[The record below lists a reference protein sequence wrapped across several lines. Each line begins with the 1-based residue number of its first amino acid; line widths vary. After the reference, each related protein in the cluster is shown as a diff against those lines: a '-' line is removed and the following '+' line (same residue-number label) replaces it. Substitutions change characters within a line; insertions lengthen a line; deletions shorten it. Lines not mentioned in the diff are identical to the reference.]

1 MLYLT
6 LRQIWAYFI
15 PYPAL
20 LQAKKERIY
29 IYIMS
34 KDKIFTAIFK
44 KAIAEGGLTLQYDFP
59 PEEVYRLSKQ
69 LKVYQK
75 SLVKRYSRQPFGRML
90 RMFTIRVKKGHIT
103 LTLSPPSP
111 ELLHT
116 LYTTNNLQQFAKI
129 PLQKFGVDNNIQNT
143 RSLCRELP
151 ENTLNDFL
159 EIKT

>member
-1 MLYLT
+1 MGV
-6 LRQIWAYFI
+6 F
-15 PYPAL
+15 YPIS
-20 LQAKKERIY
+20 RIIASEKRAY
-29 IYIMS
+29 IYKMS
-34 KDKIFTAIFK
+34 KDKIFMSIFK

-75 SLVKRYSRQPFGRML
+75 SLVKRYSRQPFGRIL
-90 RMFTIRVKKGHIT
+90 GMFIIRVKKGHIT
-103 LTLSPPSP
+103 LTLPPPSP

-129 PLQKFGVDNNIQNT
+129 PLQKFGVDSNIQNT
-143 RSLCRELP
+143 RRLYQELP
-151 ENTLNDFL
+151 EKTLNDFL